1 MKSKVVSVGDLYFEF
16 DNGENTMANR
26 HNKKRN
32 ARTPLKEFVTV
43 AFAEDV
49 DLAKHYKKLLS
60 DDDIPAIIRTQSESS
75 SSYPGI
81 AVMVP
86 EDHLD
91 EAHVL
96 IESQGTYNDFY
107 EMAFQDEDEEDVHD
121 DFDDDFDDEL

>member
-1 MKSKVVSVGDLYFEF
+1 MYLGF

-26 HNKKRN
+26 HNKKQN

-43 AFAEDV
+43 AFAEDM

-60 DDDIPAIIRTQSESS
+60 ENDIPAIIRTQSESS

-81 AVMVP
+81 AIMVP

-91 EAHVL
+91 EAHIL

-107 EMAFQDEDEEDVHD
+107 EMAFQDEDEKEDVND
-121 DFDDDFDDEL
+121 DFDDDFGDEL